1 MICAKDIEALKKKGD
16 TTLYV
21 DEKTILTPSAKDAVK
36 AAGIEIVEGSPAAAC
51 SPDAPAAPSAEGEI
65 SSDMIYQALKA
76 MLSKGMLNGVLED
89 AVGRAEAPYL
99 SESHVSGLKLVRGN
113 TVKMENLDVGVPG
126 AKVCYQEMVGKG
138 EATTSAGFL
147 EIENSQFD
155 WELEY
160 EETDYVVE
168 GTMTVTVNGQTF
180 TAHAGD
186 MFFLPKGSKVV
197 MGSPDKCKV
206 FYTTYPAL

>member
-1 MICAKDIEALKKKGD
+1 MICAKDIEALIKKGE
-16 TTLYV
+16 TTLCV
-21 DEKTILTPSAKDAVK
+21 DGKTILTPSAKDAVK
-36 AAGIEIVEGSPAAAC
+36 AAGIEIVEGNCTSA
-51 SPDAPAAPSAEGEI
+51 APAAPAAEGEI

-89 AVGRAEAPYL
+89 AVDKASAPYL
-99 SESHVSGLKLVRGN
+99 CESHGSGLKLVRGN
-113 TVKMENLDVGVPG
+113 TVKMETLDVGVPG

-147 EIENSQFD
+147 EIDNSQFD

-168 GTMTVTVNGQTF
+168 GTMTVCVDGQTF

>member
-1 MICAKDIEALKKKGD
+1 M
-16 TTLYV
+16 
-21 DEKTILTPSAKDAVK
+21 TPSAKDAVK
-36 AAGIEIVEGSPAAAC
+36 AAGIEIVEGSPAC
-51 SPDAPAAPSAEGEI
+51 APAAPAAVPAAEGEI

-76 MLSKGMLNGVLED
+76 MLNQGMLNGVLEA
-89 AVGRAEAPYL
+89 AVDQAAAPYL
-99 SESHVSGLKLVRGN
+99 SESHGSGLKLVRGN
-113 TVKMENLDVGVPG
+113 TVKMDALDVGVPG
-126 AKVCYQEMVGKG
+126 AKVCYREMVGKG

-147 EIENSQFD
+147 EIENSRFD
-155 WELEY
+155 WELAY

-168 GTMTVTVNGQTF
+168 GTMTVTVDGQTF